1 MYSYARINTNTS
13 AKIGESGPTRLVR
26 VVINT
31 KGASSNKLDIYDG
44 SEVATG
50 TKVASID
57 TTSAV
62 GNIEYDLILNKGL
75 FINIPNVGT
84 AADVTIVYG

>member
-1 MYSYARINTNTS
+1 MYSYTRIETNTPALIQS
-13 AKIGESGPTRLVR
+13 TPTRLVR

-31 KGASSNKLDIYDG
+31 KGASSNKLNIYDG
-44 SEVATG
+44 TSIATG
-50 TKVASID
+50 ALVASID
-57 TTSAV
+57 TSIAP
-62 GNIEYDLILNKGL
+62 GSFEYDLILNKGL

>member
-1 MYSYARINTNTS
+1 M
-13 AKIGESGPTRLVR
+13 RLVR

-31 KGASSNKLDIYDG
+31 KGASSNKMNIYDG
-44 SEVATG
+44 VDANG
-50 TKVASID
+50 TFVGSID
-57 TTSAV
+57 TTAAV

-84 AADVTIVYG
+84 APDATIIYG

>member
-1 MYSYARINTNTS
+1 MYSYARFNTNTS
-13 AKIGESGPTRLVR
+13 ALLGKAPNRLAR

-57 TTSAV
+57 TTVSI
-62 GNIEYDLILNKGL
+62 GSIDYDLILNKGL
-75 FINIPNVGT
+75 FINIPDVGT